1 MEINERVIAI
11 VRLVV
16 GLIVMAASA
25 CGLAIDADSVFTVIL
40 CILAIAAFAYSWWK
54 NNNITEAVQQAQNYL
69 NAIRNLKASKSD
81 ETDDDD
87 ESEDESEEDFDSE
100 EAVG

>member
-16 GLIVMAASA
+16 GLVVMAASA
-25 CGLAIDADSVFTVIL
+25 CGLAIDADSVFAVIM
-40 CILAIAAFAYSWWK
+40 CILAVAAFVYSWWK
-54 NNNITEAVQQAQNYL
+54 NNNITEAAQIAQGYL
-69 NAIRNLKASKSD
+69 NALKDGA
-81 ETDDDD
+81 EII
-87 ESEDESEEDFDSE
+87 EEDADEEDTE

>member
-25 CGLAIDADSVFTVIL
+25 CGLAIDADSVFTVIM

-54 NNNITEAVQQAQNYL
+54 NNNITEAAQQAQNYL
-69 NAIRNLKASKSD
+69 NAIRNLKKSD
-81 ETDDDD
+81 ETEDD
-87 ESEDESEEDFDSE
+87 ESEDETEENSDTE